1 MIDPVGDRRP
11 PISPQ
16 LAWRVALLGGI
27 ALALFAIVFFRL
39 WYLQVLSGD
48 QYLAEAND
56 NQVRQERIQAPRGD
70 VVDRNGETIVTNR
83 RAIVVEISPAGL
95 PDAEREAAAT
105 WGQRMTQRSLRPTGF
120 KGEPT
125 KIPDIPT
132 QELRDRLRRL
142 AGVLE
147 DTTATEI
154 QRRIIQS
161 LAQVPY
167 APIRVETDVPRSV
180 MNYVQERQTLFPSVT
195 VEQVYLRQYP
205 RTTLAAQ
212 MLGTVGEI
220 QLKQLKWKHF
230 RGVKQGTVVG
240 QGGLEYQYDRY
251 LRGTD
256 GSREIQV
263 DALGN
268 PKGELR
274 EVAPKAGQRLKLSL
288 DLALQRE
295 GQEAL
300 TGQGNPGGQ
309 PAAFVAMNPDNGEIL
324 GMGSYPSFDPNLLTK
339 PITQE
344 RYDALFGEQAGSP
357 LFNRATNG
365 LYSTGSTFKVV
376 TALAG
381 MQSGT
386 IAPATRVEDNGCVE
400 IGDRKFCNA
409 KSEPNGSV
417 DMQQAIKVSSDVYFY
432 LLGQNLDAKKGQ
444 LLQKY
449 ARELGFGHDTGIDLP
464 SEADGVVPDR
474 AWRKLVGEEE
484 LKCRKKRK
492 VASCGISDMR
502 GWNTGDNVNL
512 AIGQGDLQATPL
524 QLAVAYSTLATD
536 GRVAHAARRPGGREP
551 VRRAHPAHRA
561 RAGPPHQDRR
571 ERSLGDHER
580 AQGGSDGGRRHV
592 ARRVLRLAQ
601 GPARLRQ
608 DRHRPA
614 HRQAG
619 HVVVR
624 GVRPRRPRAQPD
636 RRRDHRR
643 GVRLL
648 RRRGRRPD
656 HAAHPLAAL
665 RGREEVRPRGVEHAV
680 NTVQAPTA
688 VPAPLRGVLR
698 LPLDPLLIV
707 ATLGLAAIS
716 LAAIGISTQDDIPG
730 SPTYYL
736 TRQAIFFAVGA
747 VVLVVISRLD
757 YSRLR
762 ELKYVVYGF
771 MLVLILAVLGFG
783 SVARGS
789 RRAIDLPFFQI
800 QPSELGKVLL
810 VVALAGFVVD
820 RSRRL
825 RERDTTAIIV
835 LLALVPAAMVM
846 IQPDLGS
853 ALVYIVI
860 VLAVL
865 FAAGTSWK
873 HFAGLAAL
881 TAGAVA
887 LALVL
892 APVTGVTVLHDYQ
905 VERLTSFLHPS
916 GDPGDAGYQQNQ
928 AGIAIG
934 AGQKTGRGVG
944 ATQTRLNFLPEHHT
958 DFVFAVIGER
968 WGFVG
973 AALVLSL
980 YALLIWRGLRILT
993 MSKNLYG
1000 ALLAA
1005 GIVAMLMFQVFVNV
1019 GMNIGIMPIT
1029 GIPLPLMSYGGSS
1042 VLTTLIAVGLLQSI
1056 YAQGRAAAS
1065 HKGRITAT

>member
-95 PDAEREAAAT
+95 PAAEREAAAT
-105 WGQRMTQRSLRPTGF
+105 WGQRMSQRALRPAGF

-154 QRRIIQS
+154 QRRIIES

-344 RYDALFGEQAGSP
+344 RYDALFGEEAGSP

-381 MQSGT
+381 LQSGA
-386 IAPATRVEDNGCVE
+386 IAPSTRVEDNGCVE

-417 DMQQAIKVSSDVYFY
+417 DMQQAIRVSSDVYFY
-432 LLGQNLDAKKGQ
+432 LLGQNLDARKGQ
-444 LLQKY
+444 MLQKY
-449 ARELGFGHDTGIDLP
+449 ARELGFGRDTGIDLP

-536 GRVAHAARRPGGREP
+536 GRVPTPHVGLEVENESGELIQRIERAPARRIKIDENARSVIMNGLKAAAMEDGGTSHDVFADWPKDLPVFGKTGTAQRTGKPDTSWYAAYVPGGR
-551 VRRAHPAHRA
+551 
-561 RAGPPHQDRR
+561 G
-571 ERSLGDHER
+571 RSPIV
-580 AQGGSDGGRRHV
+580 V
-592 ARRVLRLAQ
+592 AVTVEECGCFGAEAAAPITRLILSQ
-601 GPARLRQ
+601 HFG
-608 DRHRPA
+608 
-614 HRQAG
+614 
-619 HVVVR
+619 VEKKFVR
-624 GVRPRRPRAQPD
+624 G
-636 RRRDHRR
+636 
-643 GVRLL
+643 
-648 RRRGRRPD
+648 
-656 HAAHPLAAL
+656 
-665 RGREEVRPRGVEHAV
+665 E
-680 NTVQAPTA
+680 
-688 VPAPLRGVLR
+688 
-698 LPLDPLLIV
+698 
-707 ATLGLAAIS
+707 S
-716 LAAIGISTQDDIPG
+716 ST
-730 SPTYYL
+730 
-736 TRQAIFFAVGA
+736 R
-747 VVLVVISRLD
+747 
-757 YSRLR
+757 
-762 ELKYVVYGF
+762 
-771 MLVLILAVLGFG
+771 
-783 SVARGS
+783 
-789 RRAIDLPFFQI
+789 
-800 QPSELGKVLL
+800 
-810 VVALAGFVVD
+810 
-820 RSRRL
+820 
-825 RERDTTAIIV
+825 
-835 LLALVPAAMVM
+835 
-846 IQPDLGS
+846 
-853 ALVYIVI
+853 
-860 VLAVL
+860 
-865 FAAGTSWK
+865 
-873 HFAGLAAL
+873 
-881 TAGAVA
+881 
-887 LALVL
+887 
-892 APVTGVTVLHDYQ
+892 
-905 VERLTSFLHPS
+905 
-916 GDPGDAGYQQNQ
+916 
-928 AGIAIG
+928 
-934 AGQKTGRGVG
+934 
-944 ATQTRLNFLPEHHT
+944 
-958 DFVFAVIGER
+958 
-968 WGFVG
+968 
-973 AALVLSL
+973 
-980 YALLIWRGLRILT
+980 
-993 MSKNLYG
+993 
-1000 ALLAA
+1000 
-1005 GIVAMLMFQVFVNV
+1005 
-1019 GMNIGIMPIT
+1019 
-1029 GIPLPLMSYGGSS
+1029 
-1042 VLTTLIAVGLLQSI
+1042 
-1056 YAQGRAAAS
+1056 
-1065 HKGRITAT
+1065 

>member
-95 PDAEREAAAT
+95 PAAEREAAGT
-105 WGQRMTQRSLRPTGF
+105 WGQRMSQRALRPAGF

-154 QRRIIQS
+154 QRRIIES

-344 RYDALFGEQAGSP
+344 RYDALFGEEAGSP

-381 MQSGT
+381 LQSGA
-386 IAPATRVEDNGCVE
+386 IAPSTRVEDNGCVE

-417 DMQQAIKVSSDVYFY
+417 DMQQAIRVSSDVYFY
-432 LLGQNLDAKKGQ
+432 LLGQNLDARKGQ
-444 LLQKY
+444 MLQKY
-449 ARELGFGHDTGIDLP
+449 ARELGFGRDTGIDLP

-536 GRVAHAARRPGGREP
+536 GRVPTPHVGLEVENESGELIQRIERAPARRIKIDENARSVIMNGLKAAAMEEGGTSHDVFADWPKDLPVFGKTGTAQRTGKPDTSWYAAYVPGGR
-551 VRRAHPAHRA
+551 
-561 RAGPPHQDRR
+561 G
-571 ERSLGDHER
+571 RSPIV
-580 AQGGSDGGRRHV
+580 V
-592 ARRVLRLAQ
+592 AVTVEECGCFGAEAAAPITRLILSQ
-601 GPARLRQ
+601 HFG
-608 DRHRPA
+608 
-614 HRQAG
+614 
-619 HVVVR
+619 VEKKFVR
-624 GVRPRRPRAQPD
+624 G
-636 RRRDHRR
+636 
-643 GVRLL
+643 
-648 RRRGRRPD
+648 
-656 HAAHPLAAL
+656 
-665 RGREEVRPRGVEHAV
+665 E
-680 NTVQAPTA
+680 
-688 VPAPLRGVLR
+688 
-698 LPLDPLLIV
+698 
-707 ATLGLAAIS
+707 S
-716 LAAIGISTQDDIPG
+716 ST
-730 SPTYYL
+730 
-736 TRQAIFFAVGA
+736 R
-747 VVLVVISRLD
+747 
-757 YSRLR
+757 
-762 ELKYVVYGF
+762 
-771 MLVLILAVLGFG
+771 
-783 SVARGS
+783 
-789 RRAIDLPFFQI
+789 
-800 QPSELGKVLL
+800 
-810 VVALAGFVVD
+810 
-820 RSRRL
+820 
-825 RERDTTAIIV
+825 
-835 LLALVPAAMVM
+835 
-846 IQPDLGS
+846 
-853 ALVYIVI
+853 
-860 VLAVL
+860 
-865 FAAGTSWK
+865 
-873 HFAGLAAL
+873 
-881 TAGAVA
+881 
-887 LALVL
+887 
-892 APVTGVTVLHDYQ
+892 
-905 VERLTSFLHPS
+905 
-916 GDPGDAGYQQNQ
+916 
-928 AGIAIG
+928 
-934 AGQKTGRGVG
+934 
-944 ATQTRLNFLPEHHT
+944 
-958 DFVFAVIGER
+958 
-968 WGFVG
+968 
-973 AALVLSL
+973 
-980 YALLIWRGLRILT
+980 
-993 MSKNLYG
+993 
-1000 ALLAA
+1000 
-1005 GIVAMLMFQVFVNV
+1005 
-1019 GMNIGIMPIT
+1019 
-1029 GIPLPLMSYGGSS
+1029 
-1042 VLTTLIAVGLLQSI
+1042 
-1056 YAQGRAAAS
+1056 
-1065 HKGRITAT
+1065 

>member
-95 PDAEREAAAT
+95 PASEREAAAT
-105 WGQRMTQRSLRPTGF
+105 WGQRMSQRALRPAGF

-154 QRRIIQS
+154 QRRIIES

-344 RYDALFGEQAGSP
+344 RYDALFGEEAGSP

-381 MQSGT
+381 LQSGA
-386 IAPATRVEDNGCVE
+386 IAPSTRVEDNGCVE

-417 DMQQAIKVSSDVYFY
+417 DMQQAIRVSSDVYFY
-432 LLGQNLDAKKGQ
+432 LLGQNLDARKGQ
-444 LLQKY
+444 MLQKY
-449 ARELGFGHDTGIDLP
+449 ARELGFGRDTGIDLP

-536 GRVAHAARRPGGREP
+536 GRVPTPHVGLEVENESGELIQRIERAPARRIKIDENARSVIMNGLKAAAMEEGGTSHDVFADWPKDLPVFGKTGTAQRTGKPDTSWYAAYVPGGR
-551 VRRAHPAHRA
+551 
-561 RAGPPHQDRR
+561 G
-571 ERSLGDHER
+571 RSPIV
-580 AQGGSDGGRRHV
+580 V
-592 ARRVLRLAQ
+592 AVTVEECGCFGAEAAAPITRLILSQ
-601 GPARLRQ
+601 HFG
-608 DRHRPA
+608 
-614 HRQAG
+614 
-619 HVVVR
+619 VEKKFVR
-624 GVRPRRPRAQPD
+624 G
-636 RRRDHRR
+636 
-643 GVRLL
+643 
-648 RRRGRRPD
+648 
-656 HAAHPLAAL
+656 
-665 RGREEVRPRGVEHAV
+665 E
-680 NTVQAPTA
+680 
-688 VPAPLRGVLR
+688 
-698 LPLDPLLIV
+698 
-707 ATLGLAAIS
+707 S
-716 LAAIGISTQDDIPG
+716 ST
-730 SPTYYL
+730 
-736 TRQAIFFAVGA
+736 R
-747 VVLVVISRLD
+747 
-757 YSRLR
+757 
-762 ELKYVVYGF
+762 
-771 MLVLILAVLGFG
+771 
-783 SVARGS
+783 
-789 RRAIDLPFFQI
+789 
-800 QPSELGKVLL
+800 
-810 VVALAGFVVD
+810 
-820 RSRRL
+820 
-825 RERDTTAIIV
+825 
-835 LLALVPAAMVM
+835 
-846 IQPDLGS
+846 
-853 ALVYIVI
+853 
-860 VLAVL
+860 
-865 FAAGTSWK
+865 
-873 HFAGLAAL
+873 
-881 TAGAVA
+881 
-887 LALVL
+887 
-892 APVTGVTVLHDYQ
+892 
-905 VERLTSFLHPS
+905 
-916 GDPGDAGYQQNQ
+916 
-928 AGIAIG
+928 
-934 AGQKTGRGVG
+934 
-944 ATQTRLNFLPEHHT
+944 
-958 DFVFAVIGER
+958 
-968 WGFVG
+968 
-973 AALVLSL
+973 
-980 YALLIWRGLRILT
+980 
-993 MSKNLYG
+993 
-1000 ALLAA
+1000 
-1005 GIVAMLMFQVFVNV
+1005 
-1019 GMNIGIMPIT
+1019 
-1029 GIPLPLMSYGGSS
+1029 
-1042 VLTTLIAVGLLQSI
+1042 
-1056 YAQGRAAAS
+1056 
-1065 HKGRITAT
+1065 

>member
-95 PDAEREAAAT
+95 PEAEREAAAT
-105 WGQRMTQRSLRPTGF
+105 WGQRMTQRSLRPTGL
-120 KGEPT
+120 KGEPK

-381 MQSGT
+381 LQSGT

-417 DMQQAIKVSSDVYFY
+417 DMQQAIMVSSDVYFY

-449 ARELGFGHDTGIDLP
+449 ARELGFGRDTGIDLP

-536 GRVAHAARRPGGREP
+536 GRVPTPHVGLEVENESGELIQRIERAPARRIKLDENARSVIMNGLKAAAMEDGGTSHDVFTDWPKDLPVYGKTGTAQRTGKPDTSWYAAYVPGGR
-551 VRRAHPAHRA
+551 
-561 RAGPPHQDRR
+561 G
-571 ERSLGDHER
+571 RSPIV
-580 AQGGSDGGRRHV
+580 V
-592 ARRVLRLAQ
+592 AVTVEECGCFGAEAAAPITRLILSQ
-601 GPARLRQ
+601 HFG
-608 DRHRPA
+608 
-614 HRQAG
+614 
-619 HVVVR
+619 VEKKFVR
-624 GVRPRRPRAQPD
+624 G
-636 RRRDHRR
+636 
-643 GVRLL
+643 
-648 RRRGRRPD
+648 
-656 HAAHPLAAL
+656 
-665 RGREEVRPRGVEHAV
+665 E
-680 NTVQAPTA
+680 
-688 VPAPLRGVLR
+688 
-698 LPLDPLLIV
+698 
-707 ATLGLAAIS
+707 S
-716 LAAIGISTQDDIPG
+716 ST
-730 SPTYYL
+730 
-736 TRQAIFFAVGA
+736 R
-747 VVLVVISRLD
+747 
-757 YSRLR
+757 
-762 ELKYVVYGF
+762 
-771 MLVLILAVLGFG
+771 
-783 SVARGS
+783 
-789 RRAIDLPFFQI
+789 
-800 QPSELGKVLL
+800 
-810 VVALAGFVVD
+810 
-820 RSRRL
+820 
-825 RERDTTAIIV
+825 
-835 LLALVPAAMVM
+835 
-846 IQPDLGS
+846 
-853 ALVYIVI
+853 
-860 VLAVL
+860 
-865 FAAGTSWK
+865 
-873 HFAGLAAL
+873 
-881 TAGAVA
+881 
-887 LALVL
+887 
-892 APVTGVTVLHDYQ
+892 
-905 VERLTSFLHPS
+905 
-916 GDPGDAGYQQNQ
+916 
-928 AGIAIG
+928 
-934 AGQKTGRGVG
+934 
-944 ATQTRLNFLPEHHT
+944 
-958 DFVFAVIGER
+958 
-968 WGFVG
+968 
-973 AALVLSL
+973 
-980 YALLIWRGLRILT
+980 
-993 MSKNLYG
+993 
-1000 ALLAA
+1000 
-1005 GIVAMLMFQVFVNV
+1005 
-1019 GMNIGIMPIT
+1019 
-1029 GIPLPLMSYGGSS
+1029 
-1042 VLTTLIAVGLLQSI
+1042 
-1056 YAQGRAAAS
+1056 
-1065 HKGRITAT
+1065 

>member
-95 PDAEREAAAT
+95 PAGEREAAAT
-105 WGQRMTQRSLRPTGF
+105 WGQRMSQRALRPAGF

-154 QRRIIQS
+154 QRRIIES

-344 RYDALFGEQAGSP
+344 RYDALFGEEAGSP

-381 MQSGT
+381 LQSGA
-386 IAPATRVEDNGCVE
+386 IAPSTRVEDNGCVE

-409 KSEPNGSV
+409 KSKPNGSV
-417 DMQQAIKVSSDVYFY
+417 DMQQAIRVSSDVYFY
-432 LLGQNLDAKKGQ
+432 LLGQNLDARKGQ
-444 LLQKY
+444 MLQKY
-449 ARELGFGHDTGIDLP
+449 ARELGFGRDTGIDLP

-536 GRVAHAARRPGGREP
+536 GRVPTPHVGLEVENESGELIQRIERAPARRIKIDENARSVIMNGLKAAAMEEGGTSHDVFADWPKDLPVFGKTGTAQRTGKPDTSWYAAYVPGGR
-551 VRRAHPAHRA
+551 
-561 RAGPPHQDRR
+561 G
-571 ERSLGDHER
+571 RSPIV
-580 AQGGSDGGRRHV
+580 V
-592 ARRVLRLAQ
+592 AVTVEECGCFGAEAAAPITRLILSQ
-601 GPARLRQ
+601 HFG
-608 DRHRPA
+608 
-614 HRQAG
+614 
-619 HVVVR
+619 VEKKFVR
-624 GVRPRRPRAQPD
+624 G
-636 RRRDHRR
+636 
-643 GVRLL
+643 
-648 RRRGRRPD
+648 
-656 HAAHPLAAL
+656 
-665 RGREEVRPRGVEHAV
+665 E
-680 NTVQAPTA
+680 
-688 VPAPLRGVLR
+688 
-698 LPLDPLLIV
+698 
-707 ATLGLAAIS
+707 S
-716 LAAIGISTQDDIPG
+716 ST
-730 SPTYYL
+730 
-736 TRQAIFFAVGA
+736 R
-747 VVLVVISRLD
+747 
-757 YSRLR
+757 
-762 ELKYVVYGF
+762 
-771 MLVLILAVLGFG
+771 
-783 SVARGS
+783 
-789 RRAIDLPFFQI
+789 
-800 QPSELGKVLL
+800 
-810 VVALAGFVVD
+810 
-820 RSRRL
+820 
-825 RERDTTAIIV
+825 
-835 LLALVPAAMVM
+835 
-846 IQPDLGS
+846 
-853 ALVYIVI
+853 
-860 VLAVL
+860 
-865 FAAGTSWK
+865 
-873 HFAGLAAL
+873 
-881 TAGAVA
+881 
-887 LALVL
+887 
-892 APVTGVTVLHDYQ
+892 
-905 VERLTSFLHPS
+905 
-916 GDPGDAGYQQNQ
+916 
-928 AGIAIG
+928 
-934 AGQKTGRGVG
+934 
-944 ATQTRLNFLPEHHT
+944 
-958 DFVFAVIGER
+958 
-968 WGFVG
+968 
-973 AALVLSL
+973 
-980 YALLIWRGLRILT
+980 
-993 MSKNLYG
+993 
-1000 ALLAA
+1000 
-1005 GIVAMLMFQVFVNV
+1005 
-1019 GMNIGIMPIT
+1019 
-1029 GIPLPLMSYGGSS
+1029 
-1042 VLTTLIAVGLLQSI
+1042 
-1056 YAQGRAAAS
+1056 
-1065 HKGRITAT
+1065 